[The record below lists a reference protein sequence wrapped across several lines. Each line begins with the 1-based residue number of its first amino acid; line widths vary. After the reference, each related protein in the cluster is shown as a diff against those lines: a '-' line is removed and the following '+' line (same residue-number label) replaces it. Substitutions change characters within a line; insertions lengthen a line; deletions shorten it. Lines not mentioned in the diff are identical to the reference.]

1 MIISSFTGF
10 GKTIITP
17 FLAALSAYIDIY
29 KERNND
35 QRGVLKS
42 LASPYVLL
50 TLPTYV
56 LVQQQIDFLSCSNST
71 FTIW

>member
-1 MIISSFTGF
+1 MIQICF
-10 GKTIITP
+10 GKTIIIP
-17 FLAALSAYIDIY
+17 FLAALSAYIDVY

-35 QRGVLKS
+35 QRGVLKP

-71 FTIW
+71 FTI